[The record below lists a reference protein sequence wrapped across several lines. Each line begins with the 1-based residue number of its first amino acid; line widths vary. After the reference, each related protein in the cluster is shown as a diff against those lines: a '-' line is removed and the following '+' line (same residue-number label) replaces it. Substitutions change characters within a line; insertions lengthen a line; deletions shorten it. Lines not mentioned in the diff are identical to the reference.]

1 MNVAPTAAH
10 AANRRPAASAIDGLV
25 RSITIPPR
33 PSLLVDLQREI
44 GATDPDFHRIAR
56 IVGADVALSAAVLRS
71 VNSPFYAL
79 TRRAETLEQAVSLV
93 GLRQVGTLVTGLVL
107 RQVLRA
113 DGPDLH
119 DFWTRSDR
127 RAFAMTQLAV
137 GLRGVAT
144 DIAHSFGLFCDVGI
158 PLLMPRFPDYAQTLQ
173 RATRATDRNFTDVEQ
188 AAHRTD
194 HALIGA
200 LMARTWSLSPTVCAA
215 IRQHHDAA
223 VMVHPETPEPVARLV
238 AMGMLA
244 ELAIQRHAGQT
255 DCGDCAEWSRAGISA
270 SATLR
275 LGEDEVEGWVSR
287 LSEGFDAT

>member
-1 MNVAPTAAH
+1 MNVAPTAAR
-10 AANRRPAASAIDGLV
+10 AANRRPATSTIDGLV

-33 PSLLVDLQREI
+33 PSLLTDLQKEI
-44 GATDPDFHRIAR
+44 ADDDPDFRRIAR

-93 GLRQVGTLVTGLVL
+93 GLRQVGVLVTGLVL
-107 RQVLRA
+107 RQVLRV
-113 DGPDLH
+113 DGTDLH
-119 DFWTRSDR
+119 DFWIRSDR

-158 PLLMPRFPDYAQTLQ
+158 ALLMPRFPDYAQTLQ
-173 RATRATDRNFTDVEQ
+173 HAARATDRNFTDVEQ

-200 LMARTWSLSPTVCAA
+200 LMARTWSLSTTVCAA

-223 VMVHPETPEPVARLV
+223 VLVHPETPEPVARLV

-244 ELAIQRHAGQT
+244 ELAIQRHAGQAE
-255 DCGDCAEWSRAGISA
+255 CAEWKRAGPSA
-270 SATLR
+270 SATLH
-275 LGEDEVEGWVSR
+275 LGDGEVEGWISR
-287 LSEGFDAT
+287 LCEGFDAT